1 MTAPRPSDWFSAD
14 DLAALDLPC
23 LPGTVQGVN
32 AYADEQSWRTISGG
46 VRQKPGRGGG
56 YEYHMSVLPME
67 AQRALAYHANLIG
80 SSEGERRVAAVKTA
94 HQLWM
99 RGSLS
104 KSMAVHQAARL
115 ADVSAATVW
124 RWLSMVAG
132 VPEDG
137 YLEALTPTAPV
148 ETVPSNPVE
157 TRIEALPDDVT
168 QLSDTQRETMV
179 ARVAL
184 LDRLE
189 TLPLPLAEMAEADEA
204 LHALAVRANGHAD
217 RLPSVSTIK
226 RWRKFRRE
234 GGEIA
239 LAPVFKPRLSEPAW
253 LAPFWRF
260 YGLPSKPSVPHARK
274 KLLEEHPEMKL
285 PPVRTMQRYVASMG
299 LIAKNK
305 GRMGA
310 RELRKY
316 RPYRARTFLE
326 LEPLDVVSADG
337 HTFDAEVLHPNT
349 GRPFRP
355 EIGTVADY
363 ATRRIVGWSVDLAEN
378 KMMVAAAMRK
388 VCETGIPAIFYV
400 DNGPG
405 YKNDILD
412 NEATGMLTRCGIT
425 KEHSLPYGAQAKGFI
440 EKINHTVWVRASKMM
455 PGYIGKDM
463 DREAGQKIHKV
474 SRAVIKGTSDA
485 RQPLAEWAVFV
496 AYAEQCVAEY
506 NATPHSSLP
515 KITDPETGRKRH
527 QSPDERWAMWVD
539 KGWEPVTASQD
550 VLDDLW
556 RPYETRTAMRGLVSI
571 GGGKYFSRELAQ
583 DGVNGEVVQVGQD
596 IHDASRVWV
605 RHMDGRFICV
615 AELDANAS
623 SVFPK
628 TRIEA
633 SKDVRA
639 DAQIKRIQRKEEE
652 LLANTRTGL
661 APLEIVAEAMPDV
674 SPQVAA
680 RMARIAGTAVP
691 DPTVVQ
697 IPPDP
702 ASRLR
707 LWRTLQERV
716 DGGEVLNGIEEGFH
730 RNFSKSAD
738 YRAAL
743 RMESFGQEKGPSK
756 GAS

>member
-1 MTAPRPSDWFSAD
+1 MTRAAPQWLSAA
-14 DLAALDLPC
+14 DLAG
-23 LPGTVQGVN
+23 LPGLPDSERRVLDM
-32 AYADEQSWRTISGG
+32 AAREDWPS
-46 VRQKPGRGGG
+46 RQRDGRGGG
-56 YEYHMSVLPME
+56 REFSVAGLPPR
-67 AQRALAYHANLIG
+67 AQQVLCISDDADTGTSRLAVVDAVAWYQKRGHG
-80 SSEGERRVAAVKTA
+80 KGAAV
-94 HQLWM
+94 
-99 RGSLS
+99 RE
-104 KSMAVHQAARL
+104 AASGNG
-115 ADVSAATVW
+115 VSAATVW
-124 RWLSMVAG
+124 RWLGMVEG
-132 VPEDG
+132 VPVEER
-137 YLEALTPTAPV
+137 LAALAPVEPV

-157 TRIEALPDDVT
+157 ARIEALPDDVT
-168 QLSDTQRETMV
+168 QLSDTQREAMT

-184 LDRLE
+184 LDRLD
-189 TLPLPLAEMAEADEA
+189 TLPMPLADMAQEDED

-217 RLPSVSTIK
+217 RLPSASTIK

-239 LAPVFKPRLSEPAW
+239 LAPVFKPRMSEPAW

-274 KLLEEHPEMKL
+274 KLLEEHPGMKL
-285 PPVRTMQRYVASMG
+285 PPVRTMQRYVANMG

-310 RELRKY
+310 RELRRY

-412 NEATGMLTRCGIT
+412 NESTGMLTRCGIT

-440 EKINHTVWVRASKMM
+440 EKINHTLWVRASKMM

-463 DREAGQKIHKV
+463 DREASQKVHKV

-527 QSPDERWAMWVD
+527 QSPDERWAMWVE
-539 KGWEPVTASQD
+539 KGWKPVTASQD

-571 GGGKYFSRELAQ
+571 GGGKYFSHELAR

-652 LLANTRTGL
+652 LLANTRAGVIPFEPVEGD
-661 APLEIVAEAMPDV
+661 APEV
-674 SPQVAA
+674 SPQVAR
-680 RMARIAGTAVP
+680 RMARLAGVVDIEPA
-691 DPTVVQ
+691 VVQ
-697 IPPDP
+697 IPRDP
-702 ASRLR
+702 TSRLR

-716 DGGEVLNGIEEGFH
+716 DSGEALSGIEESFH
-730 RNFSKSAD
+730 RNFAQTAD
-738 YRAAL
+738 YRAAI
-743 RMESFGQEKGPSK
+743 RMERFGQEKGPAN